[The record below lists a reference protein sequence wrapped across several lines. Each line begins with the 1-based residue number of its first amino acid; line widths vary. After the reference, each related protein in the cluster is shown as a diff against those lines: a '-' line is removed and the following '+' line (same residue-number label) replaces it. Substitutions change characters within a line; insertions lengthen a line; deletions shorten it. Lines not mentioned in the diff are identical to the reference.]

1 MAINKA
7 GHDAVGIAPEGSPS
21 RNIIRG
27 WDGYEKKTG
36 KDRVTGWRDV
46 RAGRFP
52 APFELGA
59 NTIGWFEHEIDDWL
73 ASRPRRRY
81 GNTSAAA

>member
-52 APFELGA
+52 PPFELGA
-59 NTIGWFEHEIDDWL
+59 NSIAWFEDELDDWL
-73 ASRPRRRY
+73 ASRPRRTY
-81 GNTSAAA
+81 GALPAE

>member
-7 GHDAVGIAPEGSPS
+7 GHDAVGIAPEGSAS

-59 NTIGWFEHEIDDWL
+59 NSIAWFEDELDDWL
-73 ASRPRRRY
+73 ASRPRRTY
-81 GNTSAAA
+81 GALPAE